1 MGVVLAGTN
10 IFVDAAMEETGEHTN
25 EITEYPIEDGS
36 KIHSHAHLLPR
47 TVTVDGI
54 LAGDDYR
61 SKFDIL
67 RTLRDERMIIAY
79 SGRMFYDS
87 MVVKE
92 LSETYN
98 AGIKNGLSVRIVFQQ
113 VTIVG
118 GAGGGAVGVGGAGP
132 GAVAA
137 DPANSLIEHL
147 MRTGRY
153 RVPGVGLVPWSGG
166 GAE

>member
-1 MGVVLAGTN
+1 MGVILAGTN
-10 IFVDAAMEETGEHTN
+10 IFVDAAMEETASHTN
-25 EITEYPIEDGS
+25 EITEYAIEDGS

-47 TVTVDGI
+47 IVTVDGI
-54 LAGDDYR
+54 LVGDDFR
-61 SKFDIL
+61 SKFDFL

-92 LSETYN
+92 LSETYT

-118 GAGGGAVGVGGAGP
+118 GEGGGGAGGADTGT
-132 GAVAA
+132 GAVTA
-137 DPANSLIEHL
+137 DPAGEWWKI
-147 MRTGRY
+147 T
-153 RVPGVGLVPWSGG
+153 PGDSEALLV
-166 GAE
+166 